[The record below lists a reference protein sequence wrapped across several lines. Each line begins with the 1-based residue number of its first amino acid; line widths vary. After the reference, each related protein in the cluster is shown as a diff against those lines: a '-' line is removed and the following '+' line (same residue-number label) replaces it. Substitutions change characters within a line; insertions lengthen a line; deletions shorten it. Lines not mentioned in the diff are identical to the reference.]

1 MEIQVIIPILYNKHF
16 EDVILKEYK
25 ARARPDTKISVSSLE
40 KGPASIESMYDEQI
54 ASPWILRKVR
64 EAEKDAFDA
73 VIIDC
78 MGDPALY
85 AAREIAK
92 IPVIGPGEAS
102 LALAYIIGHKYSVLV
117 VLKGVIPRF
126 ENKIRMYGFM
136 ERLASVRSI
145 EIPVLRLEK
154 EEETQ
159 NTLLVEARKAIEKD
173 GADTI
178 ILGCTG
184 MLGMA
189 KELQDTLGIP
199 VIDPTVAS
207 LKMAETLVDME
218 ISHSKRAFPYPP
230 EKTRKL
236 Q

>member
-1 MEIQVIIPILYNKHF
+1 MEIQVIIPILFNQDF
-16 EDVILKEYK
+16 EDITLETYK
-25 ARARPDTKISVSSLE
+25 ARARSDTKISVTSLE

-54 ASPWILRKVR
+54 ASPWILKKVR
-64 EAEKDAFDA
+64 KAEKDKFDA
-73 VIIDC
+73 VVIDC
-78 MGDPALY
+78 MGDPALH
-85 AAREIAK
+85 AAREITE
-92 IPVIGPGEAS
+92 IPVVGPGEAS
-102 LALAYIIGHKYSVLV
+102 FVLASIIGYKFSVLV

-126 ENKIRMYGFM
+126 ENKIRMYGFID
-136 ERLASVRSI
+136 RLASVRSI

-154 EEETQ
+154 DEKTQ
-159 NTLLVEARKAIEKD
+159 NTLLVEARKAIKED

-189 KELQDTLGIP
+189 KELQEALGIP

-218 ISHSKRAFPYPP
+218 ISHSKRAYPYPP
-230 EKTRKL
+230 EKIREM
-236 Q
+236 